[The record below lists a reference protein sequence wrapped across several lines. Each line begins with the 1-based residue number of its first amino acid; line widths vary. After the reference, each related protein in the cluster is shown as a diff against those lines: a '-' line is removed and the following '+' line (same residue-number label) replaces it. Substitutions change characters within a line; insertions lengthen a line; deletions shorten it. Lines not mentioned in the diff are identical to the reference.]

1 MTTAPEAEA
10 PPRAIERWLPGLALV
25 RHYQKGWLRTDL
37 LAGVTVCALLIPQ
50 GMAYGELA
58 GVEPVAGLY
67 AALGAMLLYALVS
80 RTRVVMV
87 GPEAGVAIIVA
98 ASLTPLAGGDPVRY
112 VALAGTLALLVAGV
126 LFVGGL
132 VRVGFIVD
140 FVSKP
145 VLSGYIIGAAFII
158 ISSQLGK
165 LFGISL
171 EEEDFFPKVWELITN
186 LDQTHRLTF
195 VLGLVFIAL
204 LLLLRRLVPKAP
216 NALIVLVLAIVV
228 SVVFDLDEHGV
239 AVLGEIPAGLPSLTV
254 PEIGLGDV
262 QLLFPA
268 SLGIA
273 LLAFTEGILTARVF
287 AEKRGETLDADQEL
301 LALGAANLGAA
312 FTQGFPIGVSQSRTV
327 VDDDM
332 GGKSQMVGIVAAAIV
347 ALFLLFFTPLLEPLP
362 SVALGAIVVVAS
374 LGLIEIGPLRVLRRV
389 DRREFGIAIVALA
402 GVLALGILEGILV
415 AVLLSLLMLLA
426 RISRPHDAVLAHDE
440 GVDGFH
446 AVEGAAAVQAAPGLI
461 VYRFDAPLFF
471 ANAPRFLAR
480 VEQLAATAD
489 PPLQR
494 IVIDVEPIVSI
505 DTTAAEMLLK
515 LHDELAGR
523 GITLAVARADASF
536 RDMLQRTGA
545 TDTIGP
551 ENFYPSVRTA
561 VQVNLDGR
569 AGPITAAKGDS

>member
-1 MTTAPEAEA
+1 MATEPEGQAT
-10 PPRAIERWLPGLALV
+10 PRSMERWLPAIALA
-25 RHYQKGWLRTDL
+25 RQYQKSWLRADI

-67 AALGAMLLYALVS
+67 AALGAMLFYALVS

-98 ASLTPLAGGDPVRY
+98 ATLAPLAGGDPIRY
-112 VALAGTLALLVAGV
+112 AALAGALALLVAGV
-126 LFVGGL
+126 LVIGGL

-158 ISSQLGK
+158 IASQLGK

-171 EEEDFFPKVWELITN
+171 EEEDFFPKIWELITK

-195 VLGLVFIAL
+195 VLGLVCIAL
-204 LLLLRRLVPKAP
+204 LLVLRRLVPKAP
-216 NALIVLVLAIVV
+216 SALIVLVLATAG
-228 SVVFDLDEHGV
+228 SAVFDLDEHGV

-254 PEIGLGDV
+254 PDIGLGDV
-262 QLLFPA
+262 RLLFPA

-287 AEKRGETLDADQEL
+287 AEKREESVDANQEL
-301 LALGAANLGAA
+301 LAFGAANLGAA

-327 VDDDM
+327 VDDDA
-332 GGKSQMVGIVAAAIV
+332 GGKTQLVGVVAAVLV
-347 ALFLLFFTPLLEPLP
+347 ALFLLFFTRLLEPLP
-362 SVALGAIVVVAS
+362 SVTLGAIVVVAS

-389 DRREFGIAIVALA
+389 DRREFAIAIVALA
-402 GVLALGILEGILV
+402 GVLVLGILSGILV
-415 AVLLSLLMLLA
+415 AVALSILMLLA
-426 RISRPHDAVLAHDE
+426 RITRPHDAVLASVE

-446 AVEGAAAVQAAPGLI
+446 GIEGAGAVQAVPGLI

-471 ANAPRFLAR
+471 ANAPSFLAR
-480 VEQLAATAD
+480 VEQLAADAD

-494 IVIDVEPIVSI
+494 IVINAEPMVTV
-505 DTTAAEMLLK
+505 DTTAADMLLK
-515 LHDELAGR
+515 LREELGHR
-523 GITLAVARADASF
+523 GITLALARADAPF
-536 RDMLQRTGA
+536 REMLQRTGVA
-545 TDTIGP
+545 AAIGE
-551 ENFYPSVRTA
+551 ENFYPSVRAA
-561 VQVNLDGR
+561 VQAYVDSR
-569 AGPITAAKGDS
+569 AAARA